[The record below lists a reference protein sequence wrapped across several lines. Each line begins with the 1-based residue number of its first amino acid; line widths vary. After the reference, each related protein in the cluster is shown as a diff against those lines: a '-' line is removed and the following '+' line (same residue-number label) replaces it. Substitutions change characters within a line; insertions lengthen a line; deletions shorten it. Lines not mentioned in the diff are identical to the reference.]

1 MEWCTPVRP
10 AIFAS
15 HSRLGGK
22 LVISCFVLLL
32 SLLVAMF
39 GLRQSRVVCEDTG
52 DRCRTM
58 VLVA

>member
-1 MEWCTPVRP
+1 MESCTPVCP

-15 HSRLGGK
+15 HSLLGGK
-22 LVISCFVLLL
+22 REASVLLL

-39 GLRQSRVVCEDTG
+39 GLRPSHVVCEDTG
-52 DRCRTM
+52 DRCRAM